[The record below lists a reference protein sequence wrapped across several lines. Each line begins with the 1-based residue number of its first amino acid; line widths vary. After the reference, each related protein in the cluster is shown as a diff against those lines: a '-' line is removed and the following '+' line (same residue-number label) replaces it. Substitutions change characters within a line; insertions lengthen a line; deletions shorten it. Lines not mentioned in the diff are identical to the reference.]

1 RDEDEIEPVEIAFE
15 GIKRRLRL
23 LTPMELNASAE
34 AISPDSK
41 TLIFSASLSG
51 RDNLW
56 KLSLEEEKR
65 DEPPK
70 QVTHTKGAKG
80 RVAFTKNGKKLYYL
94 DGGEITHRPFPD
106 GKPKKLQVKA
116 ELDVDFHIEK
126 RHMFQEAWIL
136 IRDRFYDPEYHGLD
150 WDAMRD
156 RFMPLA
162 AGAQTTE
169 DLIDILNLMVG
180 ELNSSHLG
188 ASSRGAAQH
197 DGHLGLAFD
206 PRAMEQGR
214 FVITTVLPDGPADV
228 IEEPV
233 RAGEVLTAIDGVELD
248 ARTNLWEL
256 LQHKVG
262 RRVRLTVTSDSGET
276 RDAAVQ
282 PANGGMVG
290 DLAYRAWVQWN
301 ADAVTRISN
310 DRLGYVHIRAMQL
323 ENLRQFLIDLD
334 TEAHSRE
341 GVVVDV
347 RYNGGGHIAT
357 FILDVLAK
365 RDFVTSSYRGHVT
378 TSSANLAGDRILGK
392 PTVLLT
398 NGHSGSNAEMFSEG
412 FRRLGLGK
420 VVGTPTAGA
429 VIWTGGW
436 EFLDGSSFRL
446 PRIRVA
452 TAEGENL
459 ELAPRP
465 VDVHVERPLG
475 EAARGVDSQLEKAVE
490 VLLEEIDA
498 GS

>member
-1 RDEDEIEPVEIAFE
+1 
-15 GIKRRLRL
+15 
-23 LTPMELNASAE
+23 MELDASAE

-41 TLIFSASLSG
+41 TLIFSASMSG

-56 KLSLEEEKR
+56 RVSLEEEKR

-70 QVTHTKGAKG
+70 QVTQTKGAKG
-80 RVAFTKNGKKLYYL
+80 RVAFTKDGKKLYYL
-94 DGGEITHRPFPD
+94 DDGEVTHRPFPD
-106 GKPKKLQVKA
+106 GKPKKLQLRA

-126 RHMFQEAWIL
+126 RHVFQEAWTL
-136 IRDRFYDPEYHGLD
+136 IRDRFYDLNYHGVD
-150 WDAMRD
+150 WDTMRD

-188 ASSRGAAQH
+188 ASCSGDGQH
-197 DGHLGLAFD
+197 DGYLGLTFD
-206 PRAMEQGR
+206 AQAVERGR
-214 FVITTVLPDGPADV
+214 FAIAGVLPDGPADV
-228 IEEPV
+228 IEEPL
-233 RAGEVLTAIDGVELD
+233 RPGELLTAIDGVALD
-248 ARTNLWEL
+248 ARINIWERV
-256 LQHKVG
+256 QHKVG
-262 RRVRLTVTSDSGET
+262 KRVRLTLASGDGKT
-276 RDAAVQ
+276 RDVSVK
-282 PANGGMVG
+282 PVG
-290 DLAYRAWVQWN
+290 AGRIADLAYRQWVHAN
-301 ADAVTRISN
+301 AEAVTQLSN
-310 DRLGYVHIRAMQL
+310 GRLGYVHIRAMGL
-323 ENLRQFLIDLD
+323 EDLHQFLIDLD
-334 TEAHSRE
+334 TETHSRE

-365 RDFVTSSYRGHVT
+365 RDFVTSSYRDRIT

-398 NGHSGSNAEMFSEG
+398 NEHSGSNAEMFSEG
-412 FRRLGLGK
+412 YRRLGLGK
-420 VVGTPTAGA
+420 VVGTPTSGA

-446 PRIRVA
+446 PGVRVA
-452 TAEGENL
+452 TVEGENL

-475 EAARGVDSQLEKAVE
+475 EAARGVDSQLAKAVE
-490 VLLEEIDA
+490 VLLPEIDA